1 MNQMT
6 TMAADGRNRCI
17 GGGGKAGVNDNTA
30 EEGCRQQST
39 TN

>member
-6 TMAADGRNRCI
+6 MMAAGGGNRCI
-17 GGGGKAGVNDNTA
+17 GGGRKAGVNDNTV
-30 EEGCRQQST
+30 EEGYRQQST